1 MRTYARKETAMSPAP
16 RLVALAATL
25 AFGLSTAL
33 AQPAEREPGAPS
45 EVTFEVLVIEASA
58 TGNTIDP
65 RLNKLSKR
73 LDRTMFSSFKLLAS
87 KTVSVGLSS
96 NETIPLPEGRKLVL
110 KPAKFEK
117 SGRLALFLKLHGKS
131 GAKLVD
137 LEATVKPGGDFM
149 VGGPKMDDGT
159 LLVYL
164 RHVGQKP

>member
-1 MRTYARKETAMSPAP
+1 MRSHGRKELAMPLST
-16 RLVALAATL
+16 RLVAFVATL
-25 AFGLSTAL
+25 ALSLATAH

-45 EVTFEVLVIEASA
+45 EVTFEVLVIEASSN
-58 TGNTIDP
+58 GNSIDP

-87 KTVSVGLSS
+87 KTVSVGLTS
-96 NETIPLPEGRKLVL
+96 NESVALPEGRKLVL
-110 KPAKFEK
+110 QPAKFEK
-117 SGRLALFLKLHGKS
+117 SGRLSLFLKLHGKS